1 MAQGAIDSIKDPN
14 QSALGASRG
23 QQAPILSESEASYP
37 RVMSHDELSPFR
49 GIVLDPNLPFLQ
61 ARADQHHRASTLRNS
76 AQPLRVREGLDLMH
90 QLEVHEVVNED
101 LLLEDDDDPI
111 PPEPDGSNVGPEG
124 ELADAPA
131 LVVVPYHDLV
141 GRVLRIGSSADEGEY
156 VASEE
161 HLHDGDPAV
170 EIAPE
175 DLAERVAVEDQEAAV
190 GADGEAGVVLVEGEV
205 EQRRRRRRRRGRCCM
220 RLVIEVRVGI

>member
-1 MAQGAIDSIKDPN
+1 
-14 QSALGASRG
+14 
-23 QQAPILSESEASYP
+23 
-37 RVMSHDELSPFR
+37 
-49 GIVLDPNLPFLQ
+49 
-61 ARADQHHRASTLRNS
+61 
-76 AQPLRVREGLDLMH
+76 MH

-111 PPEPDGSNVGPEG
+111 PPEPDGSNVGAEG

-190 GADGEAGVVLVEGEV
+190 GGPASGLLPPRKASRANIRAMNKAL
-205 EQRRRRRRRRGRCCM
+205 
-220 RLVIEVRVGI
+220 LA